1 MQVSLPVISDGGAAF
16 GTMHLC
22 GTAGQATLRFTDTY
36 AAFRGQLVSFID
48 YVPTGVAPY
57 PFAETIGYMAVPIA
71 GIRSRNQGSRRVD
84 LAEIMSELHA

>member
-1 MQVSLPVISDGGAAF
+1 MQVSLPVIYDGGATF

-48 YVPTGVAPY
+48 YVRTGIAPY
-57 PFAETIGYMAVPIA
+57 PFAETVGYMATLIA
-71 GIRSRNQGSRRVD
+71 GIRSRESGGREVALS
-84 LAEIMSELHA
+84 EIGPR